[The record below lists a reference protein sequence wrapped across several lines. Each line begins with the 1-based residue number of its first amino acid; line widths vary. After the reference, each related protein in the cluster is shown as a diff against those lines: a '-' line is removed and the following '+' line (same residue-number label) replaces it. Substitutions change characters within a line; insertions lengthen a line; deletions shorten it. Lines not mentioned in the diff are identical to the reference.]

1 MKKEVL
7 IAVAIT
13 MGWVENNDA
22 KEAFLN
28 LFGAV
33 EAHHAAEDGT
43 SKPWTLE
50 SVIGALQDYPP
61 RSCPH
66 CSCLVALSVQ
76 CMGLNFPS
84 DLGSSRLGW

>member
-7 IAVAIT
+7 IAVAIP

-33 EAHHAAEDGT
+33 EAHHAAEHEM

-50 SVIGALQDYPP
+50 SVTRTLQDCPM

-66 CSCLVALSVQ
+66 CSCLVALRV
-76 CMGLNFPS
+76 
-84 DLGSSRLGW
+84 